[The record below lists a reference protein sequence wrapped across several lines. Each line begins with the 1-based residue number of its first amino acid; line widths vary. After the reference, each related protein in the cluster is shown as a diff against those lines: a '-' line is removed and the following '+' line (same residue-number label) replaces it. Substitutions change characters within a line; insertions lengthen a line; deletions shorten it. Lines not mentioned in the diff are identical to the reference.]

1 MRAALSFQKLLL
13 LNWLVAPALCLVV
26 MFQTGFFKGLGFLIF
41 WLFADWVWGKVI
53 AMLLGIVSGS
63 MSEYGQFKAAVYG
76 EVPFRVGFVMFVD
89 VIGHLIVPWLVGGY
103 YLGWF

>member
-1 MRAALSFQKLLL
+1 
-13 LNWLVAPALCLVV
+13 
-26 MFQTGFFKGLGFLIF
+26 
-41 WLFADWVWGKVI
+41 
-53 AMLLGIVSGS
+53 MLLGIVSGS